1 MIGIHNVLVNP
12 FPLNLLNVESSCIYR
27 NCIYYTNEREESM
40 PRKSTKLPES
50 RPKTEEAD
58 WYASPEGR
66 RQTQREFERALKDG
80 TLVHSPG
87 SRMPRTNPDVLKTL
101 LEQAKAKATR
111 PVSIRLS
118 IADIELAKD
127 IASKRGTG
135 YQTVLKEAIRHGLK
149 RAG

>member
-1 MIGIHNVLVNP
+1 
-12 FPLNLLNVESSCIYR
+12 
-27 NCIYYTNEREESM
+27 M
-40 PRKSTKLPES
+40 PRKSTKLHES
-50 RPKTEEAD
+50 RSKTEETD

-66 RQTQREFERALKDG
+66 RQTQREFERALRDG
-80 TLVHSPG
+80 TLVRSSG
-87 SRMPRTNPDVLKTL
+87 SRIPRTNPAVLKTL
-101 LEQAKAKATR
+101 LEQAKANATR

-118 IADIELAKD
+118 VADIELAKN

>member
-1 MIGIHNVLVNP
+1 
-12 FPLNLLNVESSCIYR
+12 
-27 NCIYYTNEREESM
+27 M
-40 PRKSTKLPES
+40 PRKSTELRES
-50 RPKTEEAD
+50 RSITEEAD

-66 RQTQREFERALKDG
+66 RQTQREFERALKAG
-80 TLVHSPG
+80 TLVRSSG
-87 SRMPRTNPDVLKTL
+87 SRIPRTNPDVLKTL
-101 LEQAKAKATR
+101 LEQAKANATR

-118 IADIELAKD
+118 VADIELAKN